1 MFIYFKTINFGKSK
15 KKKSDKLKE
24 HVKKNAFLKD
34 ASTNTIFFFSN
45 KKKNLKGS
53 TSKKIAY

>member
-45 KKKNLKGS
+45 KKKN
-53 TSKKIAY
+53 